1 MTKKLLAPAIVLSL
15 VGLSVS
21 PALAANKAGDSC
33 KVAGRVVTTSV
44 QKLACS
50 KVAKK
55 LYWVALTA
63 NKAGAPCK
71 VAGRIVTTSVQNLV
85 CAKVA
90 KNLKWVALTA
100 PAATTT
106 TVAPTT
112 TVAATTTT
120 TTIAVVKPIVTLLRA
135 GGTSTSPSVNY
146 TVTGDKD
153 IDCTTLSTVIG
164 VDFATKYISAIN
176 SVVQTSAKVCT
187 VNAQSRAE
195 RDNTAYD
202 TVLSAAATFAIAD
215 TSGNVQTVLLG
226 SPQTIWVTRAP

>member
-1 MTKKLLAPAIVLSL
+1 MHSTAFKKILASAIVLSL
-15 VGLSVS
+15 IGLSGS
-21 PALAANKAGDSC
+21 PALAANKEGAKCTTAG
-33 KVAGRVVTTSV
+33 K
-44 QKLACS
+44 
-50 KVAKK
+50 
-55 LYWVALTA
+55 
-63 NKAGAPCK
+63 
-71 VAGRIVTTSVQNLV
+71 IVTVSGKKLV

-90 KNLKWVALTA
+90 KSLKWVAVGA
-100 PAATTT
+100 KAVTTT
-106 TVAPTT
+106 TAAPTT

-120 TTIAVVKPIVTLLRA
+120 TTIAAVKPVVTLLRA

-153 IDCTTLSTVIG
+153 LNCTTLSTVIG

-176 SVVQTSAKVCT
+176 SVVQTSSKVCT
-187 VNAQSRAE
+187 VNAQSKAE

-202 TVLSAAATFAIAD
+202 TVLSAATTFAIAD

>member
-1 MTKKLLAPAIVLSL
+1 MKKLLAPAIVLSL
-15 VGLSVS
+15 IGLSGS
-21 PALAANKAGDSC
+21 PALAANKVGDSC
-33 KVAGRVVTTSV
+33 KVAGRVVSTSV
-44 QKLACS
+44 QK
-50 KVAKK
+50 
-55 LYWVALTA
+55 
-63 NKAGAPCK
+63 
-71 VAGRIVTTSVQNLV
+71 LV

-90 KNLKWVALTA
+90 KNLKWVALTT
-100 PAATTT
+100 PVVTTT
-106 TVAPTT
+106 TAAPTT

-120 TTIAVVKPIVTLLRA
+120 TTIAAVKPIVTLLRA

-146 TVTGDKD
+146 TVTGDRD
-153 IDCTTLSTVIG
+153 LDCTTLSTVIG

-187 VNAQSRAE
+187 VNAQSRAA

-215 TSGNVQTVLLG
+215 TSGNVQTSLLG

>member
-1 MTKKLLAPAIVLSL
+1 MKKLLAPAIVLSL
-15 VGLSVS
+15 VTLSGS
-21 PALAANKAGDSC
+21 PALAANKVGDSC
-33 KVAGRVVTTSV
+33 KVAGRVVSTSV
-44 QKLACS
+44 QK
-50 KVAKK
+50 
-55 LYWVALTA
+55 
-63 NKAGAPCK
+63 
-71 VAGRIVTTSVQNLV
+71 LV

-90 KNLKWVALTA
+90 KNLKWVALTT
-100 PAATTT
+100 PVVTTT
-106 TVAPTT
+106 TAAPTT

-120 TTIAVVKPIVTLLRA
+120 TTIAAVKPIVTLLRA

-146 TVTGDKD
+146 TVTGDRD
-153 IDCTTLSTVIG
+153 LDCTTLSTVIG

-187 VNAQSRAE
+187 VNAQSRAA

-215 TSGNVQTVLLG
+215 TSGNVQTSLLG

>member
-1 MTKKLLAPAIVLSL
+1 MKKLLASAIVISL
-15 VGLSVS
+15 IGLSGSQV
-21 PALAANKAGDSC
+21 LAANKEGAKCTTAG
-33 KVAGRVVTTSV
+33 K
-44 QKLACS
+44 
-50 KVAKK
+50 
-55 LYWVALTA
+55 
-63 NKAGAPCK
+63 
-71 VAGRIVTTSVQNLV
+71 IVTVSGKKLV

-90 KNLKWVALTA
+90 KTLKWVAVGGKA
-100 PAATTT
+100 VTTT

-120 TTIAVVKPIVTLLRA
+120 TIAAVKPVVTLLRE
-135 GGTSTSPSVNY
+135 GGTSTSASVNY

-153 IDCTTLSTVIG
+153 INCATLSTVIG

-195 RDNTAYD
+195 RDNTVYD

-215 TSGNVQTVLLG
+215 TSCNVQTVLLG

>member
-1 MTKKLLAPAIVLSL
+1 MKKLLVSAIVLSL
-15 VGLSVS
+15 FGLSIS
-21 PALAANKAGDSC
+21 PALAANKVGDSC

-44 QKLACS
+44 QKL
-50 KVAKK
+50 
-55 LYWVALTA
+55 
-63 NKAGAPCK
+63 
-71 VAGRIVTTSVQNLV
+71 V

-90 KNLKWVALTA
+90 KKLKWVALTA

-120 TTIAVVKPIVTLLRA
+120 TIAAVKPVVTLLRE
-135 GGTSTSPSVNY
+135 GGTSTSASVNY

-153 IDCTTLSTVIG
+153 INCATLSTVIG

-187 VNAQSRAE
+187 VNAQSKAA

>member
-1 MTKKLLAPAIVLSL
+1 MAKKLLAPAIVLSL
-15 VGLSVS
+15 FGLSGS
-21 PALAANKAGDSC
+21 PALAANKVGDSC
-33 KVAGRVVTTSV
+33 KIAGRVVTTSV
-44 QKLACS
+44 QK
-50 KVAKK
+50 
-55 LYWVALTA
+55 
-63 NKAGAPCK
+63 
-71 VAGRIVTTSVQNLV
+71 LV

-120 TTIAVVKPIVTLLRA
+120 TIAAVKPVVTLLRE
-135 GGTSTSPSVNY
+135 GGTSTSASVNY

-153 IDCTTLSTVIG
+153 INCATLSTVIG

>member
-1 MTKKLLAPAIVLSL
+1 MKKLLAAAIVISL
-15 VGLSVS
+15 IGLSGSQV
-21 PALAANKAGDSC
+21 LAANKEGAKCTTAG
-33 KVAGRVVTTSV
+33 K
-44 QKLACS
+44 
-50 KVAKK
+50 
-55 LYWVALTA
+55 
-63 NKAGAPCK
+63 
-71 VAGRIVTTSVQNLV
+71 IVTVSGKKLV

-90 KNLKWVALTA
+90 KTLKWVAVGGKA
-100 PAATTT
+100 VTTT

-120 TTIAVVKPIVTLLRA
+120 TIAAVKPVVTLLRE
-135 GGTSTSPSVNY
+135 GGTSTSASVNY

-153 IDCTTLSTVIG
+153 INCATLSTVIG

>member
-1 MTKKLLAPAIVLSL
+1 MKKLLAPAIVLSL
-15 VGLSVS
+15 VGLSGS
-21 PALAANKAGDSC
+21 PALAANKVGDSC

-44 QKLACS
+44 QK
-50 KVAKK
+50 
-55 LYWVALTA
+55 
-63 NKAGAPCK
+63 
-71 VAGRIVTTSVQNLV
+71 LV

-112 TVAATTTT
+112 TVAATTS
-120 TTIAVVKPIVTLLRA
+120 TTIAAVKPVVTLLRA
-135 GGTSTSPSVNY
+135 GGTSTSSSVNY

-153 IDCTTLSTVIG
+153 LDCTTLSTVIG

-187 VNAQSRAE
+187 VNAQSRAA